1 MANRKYSREDVYE
14 SYLGIKKNS
23 GSNLTIEE
31 LESKID
37 DRVRRDKER
46 GAKQMGRKKY
56 AERIANEEIRAS
68 RPRKVAKPKVKVV
81 KPKVE
86 RIKKEKPARQTREEY
101 DAKRRQQ
108 KEERLKA
115 KADARQQKKDA
126 QMDEYF
132 RRYQDKIRRNIE
144 FIKNQGGEPVSEG
157 FNRQEFERD
166 FYGMRRA
173 AQFNG
178 EKWDPDEYIRH
189 AANDATFE
197 FTDAQAKKWREIINE
212 KADEMNMNP
221 SDYSIRSLK
230 ARGIRGTE
238 FEKAINMT
246 AEQMREEG
254 FDSYYIAEHIAS
266 YYYGSE

>member
-1 MANRKYSREDVYE
+1 MANRKYNREDVYE

-23 GSNLTIEE
+23 GSNLTIDE

-37 DRVRRDKER
+37 ERVRRDRER

-56 AERIANEEIRAS
+56 AERIAKEEIRAQ
-68 RPRKVAKPKVKVV
+68 RPKKVSKPNVKAI
-81 KPKVE
+81 KPTVE
-86 RIKKEKPARQTREEY
+86 RPKKEKVVRQTREEY
-101 DAKRRQQ
+101 NEKRRQQ

-132 RRYQDKIRRNIE
+132 RRYQEKIQRNIE

-197 FTDAQAKKWREIINE
+197 FTDAQAKKWREIME
-212 KADEMNMNP
+212 AKADEMNLNP

-230 ARGIRGTE
+230 ARGIKGTE
-238 FEKAINMT
+238 FEKAILDAAAFMK
-246 AEQMREEG
+246 EQG